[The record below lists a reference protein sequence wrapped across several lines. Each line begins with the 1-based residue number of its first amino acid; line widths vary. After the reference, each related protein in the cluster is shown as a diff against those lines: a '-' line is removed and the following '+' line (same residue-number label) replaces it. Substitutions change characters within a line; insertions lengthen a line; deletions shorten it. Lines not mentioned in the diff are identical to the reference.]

1 MINSLNES
9 RCCPEQQQCCNDK
22 QSSVVSQDL
31 KLAGSTSNEVFLS
44 NLGHVSTDSRV
55 TLKRV
60 THSSRVIRTGKQIGL
75 VHSSTVTT
83 TRSWSSPS
91 VKTLASDL
99 DGHAVLGFNLFN
111 QVPRSGDLFGW
122 VDDLDSFIKEK
133 NIGFQE
139 EQVATNR
146 AGSTDAN
153 VHDNV
158 TAVEKALH
166 NESDKEGDQNPATGN
181 RASGSE
187 LFTIRHLVSFSQ
199 IGSTK

>member
-1 MINSLNES
+1 MINTLENNS
-9 RCCPEQQQCCNDK
+9 CCSEQQQCCQDE
-22 QSSVVSQDL
+22 QSFVVTDDF
-31 KLAGSTSNEVFLS
+31 KLAGTSADEILLAS
-44 NLGHVSTDSRV
+44 LGHVRTDSRV

-60 THSSRVIRTGKQIGL
+60 SYTSHRIDAGMKIST

-83 TRSWSSPS
+83 TRSWSSPG
-91 VKTLASDL
+91 VVNLASDR
-99 DGHAVLGFNLFN
+99 DGHAVLGFDLLN

-158 TAVEKALH
+158 TAVEKTLH

-187 LFTIRHLVSFSQ
+187 LFTVRHSASFSQ

>member
-9 RCCPEQQQCCNDK
+9 RCCPEQQQCSNNK
-22 QSSVVSQDL
+22 QSSVISQDL
-31 KLAGSTSNEVFLS
+31 KLAGNTSNEVFLS

-60 THSSRVIRTGKQIGL
+60 THSSRIIRAGKQVGL

-83 TRSWSSPS
+83 TRSWSSPG
-91 VKTLASDL
+91 VVTLASDL
-99 DGHAVLGFNLFN
+99 DGHAVLGLDLFN

-122 VDDLDSFIKEK
+122 VNDLDSFIKEK
-133 NIGFQE
+133 NVGLQK
-139 EQVATNR
+139 EQVSTNS
-146 AGSTDAN
+146 ASSADAN
-153 VHDNV
+153 VHNNV
-158 TAVEKALH
+158 AAVEKALH
-166 NESDKEGDQNPATGN
+166 NETDKEGDQNPATGN

-187 LFTIRHLVSFSQ
+187 LFTIRHSASFSQ

>member
-1 MINSLNES
+1 MINFLEKGSCCADKNQSREDIQSGVIANDFKLN
-9 RCCPEQQQCCNDK
+9 
-22 QSSVVSQDL
+22 SS
-31 KLAGSTSNEVFLS
+31 STSELLS
-44 NLGHVSTDSRV
+44 SNVGHVGTNTRV

-60 THSSRVIRTGKQIGL
+60 THTSRTVGSGKKVSL
-75 VHSSTVTT
+75 VHSSTVST
-83 TRSWSSPS
+83 TRSWSSPGVVS
-91 VKTLASDL
+91 PILNL
-99 DGHAVLGFNLFN
+99 DGHAVLGLDLLN
-111 QVPRSGDLFGW
+111 QIPRSGDLFGW